1 MSNRN
6 MIEISNALTGKV
18 NGNYDMT
25 IAEMNKL
32 REIFLNEGL
41 FDALSI
47 AFKYGY
53 AMGHKATGAGRYV
66 E

>member
-1 MSNRN
+1 
-6 MIEISNALTGKV
+6 
-18 NGNYDMT
+18 
-25 IAEMNKL
+25 MNKL

-53 AMGHKATGAGRYV
+53 AMGHKATVAGRYV

>member
-6 MIEISNALTGKV
+6 MIEISDAMTGKV
-18 NGNYDMT
+18 NSNYDMT

-41 FDALSI
+41 FDCIST

-53 AMGHKATGAGRYV
+53 AMGHEATVAGRYV